1 MATKSILKN
10 IALKDKKSITA
21 LVNALINAKDKSSKK
36 VNFSRSVRTA
46 DDDMIQKIFGEN
58 K

>member
-10 IALKDKKSITA
+10 IALKDKKSVTT
-21 LVNALINAKDKSSKK
+21 LVDALINAKNKSSKK
-36 VNFSRSVRTA
+36 VDFSRSVRTA

>member
-46 DDDMIQKIFGEN
+46 DDDMIQNIFGEN

>member
-21 LVNALINAKDKSSKK
+21 LVNALVNAKDKSSKK

-46 DDDMIQKIFGEN
+46 DDDMIQNIFGEN